1 MKTISTIYCFFIL
14 IGSSLYAHKT
24 NEAFFRVIQKESVIE
39 IETEF
44 PWTLRNALL
53 NFRPELERA
62 SNKLAYKKALIDYL
76 KVNLVLT
83 DSRGNILK
91 FMKFEQMEN
100 MGHSHQN
107 NYRITYMGSSFEKIK
122 NTIMFNIFDNQV
134 NYHRI
139 KANATSKI
147 LKTTKDQTTF
157 ELLDK
162 KSYSHWWIFALIAV
176 MVSAIILEVSKSAQL
191 VRTAI

>member
-1 MKTISTIYCFFIL
+1 MKTVSTIYCFFIL
-14 IGSSLYAHKT
+14 LGSNLYAHKT
-24 NEAFFRVIQKESVIE
+24 NEAFFRVTQKESVIE

-62 SNKLAYKKALIDYL
+62 SNKLEYEKAFIDYL
-76 KVNLVLT
+76 KGNLVLT
-83 DSRGNILK
+83 DSQGNVLE

-107 NYRITYMGSSFEKIK
+107 NYRITYMGTSFERIK

-139 KANATSKI
+139 KANAASKI
-147 LKTTKDQTTF
+147 LKTTKDQTTI

-162 KSYSHWWIFALIAV
+162 KKSHSWIFALIAV
-176 MVSAIILEVSKSAQL
+176 MVSAIILEVSKSVHL